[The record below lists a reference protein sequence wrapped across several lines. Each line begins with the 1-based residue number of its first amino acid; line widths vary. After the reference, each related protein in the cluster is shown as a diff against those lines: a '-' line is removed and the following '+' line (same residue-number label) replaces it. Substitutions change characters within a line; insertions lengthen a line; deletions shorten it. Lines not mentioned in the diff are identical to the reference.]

1 MKASCRLHRIMWNIW
16 RRTNLL
22 KKIIDS
28 ETNLFMIPVQL
39 RLKYAFTLCKAMFS
53 WRHDQSSKQQ
63 VQYHKVI
70 CHLGQ
75 MLRLGLE
82 PITSANFFV
91 NLFTCQPYN
100 GAFKNDA
107 FSKRS
112 NFKTLFESLRFH
124 QHFRFFLEWMT
135 GENAWNS
142 LCFETKT
149 QKFGRSLKERCK
161 C

>member
-63 VQYHKVI
+63 VQHHKVI

-91 NLFTCQPYN
+91 TLFTCQPKTER
-100 GAFKNDA
+100 FKNDA
-107 FSKRS
+107 FQNAPVLKLSSKVS
-112 NFKTLFESLRFH
+112 VFINVFGC
-124 QHFRFFLEWMT
+124 LEWMT
-135 GENAWNS
+135 GEKV
-142 LCFETKT
+142 LCFQTKT